1 MVKFNIMVMIA
12 FFLLLVVLLIQNS
25 QFITFKF
32 LIWTAQVQEV
42 AAILL
47 LVMIG
52 FVLGFISAK
61 SGKKKPK

>member
-1 MVKFNIMVMIA
+1 MVRFNVMVIVA
-12 FFLLLVVLLIQNS
+12 FVVLLAVLLIQNS

-32 LIWTAQVQEV
+32 LVWTAQVPEV

-47 LVMIG
+47 MVVIG